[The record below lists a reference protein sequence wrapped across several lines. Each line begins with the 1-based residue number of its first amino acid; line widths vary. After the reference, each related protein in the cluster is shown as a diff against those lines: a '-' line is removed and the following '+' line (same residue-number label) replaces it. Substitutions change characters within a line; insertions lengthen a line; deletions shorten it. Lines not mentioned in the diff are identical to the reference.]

1 MSLLPFNSLVC
12 WQITLTLLHVTW
24 IGLVIGLIA
33 ALANRL
39 LRNIATHWRY
49 GLNFASLLLFA
60 ASLPVTFVIVRS
72 MTAEVPAASGNAEN
86 LIAERANMTPPI
98 IEEPTFSRPPKD
110 DEAFA
115 PVPPQGLST
124 DVEIP
129 AAVPSPTVIQSPSA
143 AWERLLSGCQK
154 AAPFVVI
161 LYAIGVAL
169 MFVKLVFGVRVSRR
183 LRSGSLPISDA
194 HILARMAEQ
203 AKKLSLRIAPVIAC
217 CEQIAV
223 PVVVGVLRPMILI
236 PAAMVNG
243 LTIEQLE
250 FVLTHELAHLRRR
263 DHWMIVVQRVLEAIL
278 FFHPVTWYL
287 SHRIHDDRETSC
299 DDLVL
304 SMGCD
309 RLQYAQSLL
318 RVAELRLAG
327 QSHQNHIAL
336 AADGQRPSKLRQR
349 IARLLESPERADVRI
364 SSSWV
369 IASVIGFAIVFTLIA
384 NGATTQQN
392 ARSVDDNTEANIN
405 KPLQLDDETHRD
417 LIAEKNEVTSME
429 GQINRIGHAVLQK
442 LEKETGDFLN
452 KSQRQ
457 QLISGMKMRLAERVS
472 VPLAQ
477 TEFESVLSA
486 IGNSSRGALGFKFV
500 RKDVFMTY
508 FALLE
513 WRIWVGMDPLKLTP
527 EETAR
532 RERQREWFRDYIKAQ
547 PAPYEERTFREY
559 DLLQYEEL
567 LSDPTYPF
575 LFFPFSDDEFEI
587 VKQTIGSPPV
597 HGFASKRIHDQY
609 DKAHRSKVEQR
620 WHYSDDKGSAIWGHG
635 TEYLTGFADDT
646 IAEAELPDAGPG
658 DIEHETRKQDQTPEK
673 KVYTAPPKDA
683 IVKLLGANID
693 LNAARQNPAGLQ
705 YTSIE
710 PAPEQEWEPV
720 ALEEAFEVVLTGMKE
735 NFSRI
740 KTWSGECHEVIVRRE
755 KLPLEDVAMVEE
767 SHLVR
772 FAWDVPIS
780 KGGAVQTA
788 SKEWRWPV
796 SEFDTQDQN
805 VFDRLAE
812 SEQAPDE
819 AKQFHAEAIFYAPFF
834 FGRQN
839 NLHWDLTARH
849 LKHFEDT
856 ETPESE
862 RFVVAYRA
870 KDRSS
875 AMWRID
881 TVYRGIQDKLFGS
894 QIISGSHGFNVL
906 RETRVFVLPDGKTFF
921 YDEVL
926 QSYLQTDGVFVPSE
940 RLERTFGPRTEDL
953 QRLHLQRITK
963 SAVNQPLEP
972 LPVLTPPPANPPRV
986 FPVDGE
992 SFPQTYF
999 EDREHPASW
1008 NTETSSDDQAREMIA
1023 QEDSKTDVRALLNSD
1038 QPIQIIG
1045 QVRDIEGKPV
1055 SGEKTNHVA
1064 IPEQQLAKPTTEF
1077 IVTDGDG
1084 LPISHGEAKV
1094 TGKTDGG
1101 KYFESRAQIKD
1112 GKAALVLESD
1122 RVLEVTVK
1130 LSAPEHMSFLQKF
1143 ACKRIETPLLVE
1155 PQYNFKLN
1163 SGIRIG
1169 GTVLDESGKPIEG
1182 VEVNFNFPADRP
1194 IEEGFNYIEKPVT
1207 TNAVGKWELA
1217 GVPANLSKLSFT
1229 IRHKSHLS
1237 SPRIERVLPEHHDGL
1252 RALADVRSLK
1262 AAPTFACTVID
1273 PEGKP
1278 ISGAMFVWMGGGIHT
1293 TNEEGFVQVPK
1304 VPVGPLEFT
1313 ILSLDWAPLTM
1324 KVSIPQTAP
1333 VTVIMQKGK
1342 RVEFRAVD
1350 LQGKPI
1356 EGMRFYPE
1364 WPRMAVPS
1372 PDQRRMLP
1380 INFDVLRDI
1389 LNLRTNADGLFVWE
1403 NAPDMKLGYRIWS
1416 KQYLSHPG
1424 GDYGPEGSP
1433 HTLVFRPIIPVS
1445 MTILDAATGKPIAD
1459 ARITE
1464 GTLFKSNPAGSW
1476 YWGFNTKKSNS
1487 EGQLETS
1494 LRVLDSIIQFRVQAN
1509 GYRPVVSQEFD
1520 AASLPDSPIALQI
1533 RLDPDNGFSGTA
1545 LQPDGR
1551 PAAGAM
1557 IYTKSQNKL
1566 NSSKDLHV
1574 ANGVVDESKITSAT
1588 TTDLNGNFQI
1598 QPNAEPFVCL
1608 IVHDSGYLKVM
1619 DVELLKQTEF
1629 NLLPWAS
1636 VKGELW
1642 LRGVP
1647 AANILVQLLKSDNYL
1662 ADDTSL
1668 PHIVCSQNIRTDA
1681 SGKFTFPKCMAGE
1694 WERTIIYDDEII
1706 TSKIPEEKKYVHYD
1720 TVRLIPGEERHE
1732 VIGRDGADVVGRVML
1747 PADPEIVM
1755 NECDIYVDNVDARR
1769 LNGDRPSSTNSAKL
1783 EADGSFRIL
1792 NLEAAT
1798 HKIEIF
1804 IRVLG
1809 ERDSEARYTQKI
1821 VITPERFVG
1830 KSPSNP
1836 IDLGEIQVE
1845 PIE

>member
-72 MTAEVPAASGNAEN
+72 MTAEVPAASGHAEN
-86 LIAERANMTPPI
+86 LIAEQANMTPPI
-98 IEEPTFSRPPKD
+98 IDEPTFSRPPKD

-183 LRSGSLPISDA
+183 LRSGSRPISDA

-203 AKKLSLRIAPVIAC
+203 AKKLSMRIAPVIAC

-236 PAAMVNG
+236 PAAMVNV

-263 DHWMIVVQRVLEAIL
+263 DHWMIVVQRVLEAVL

-287 SHRIHDDRETSC
+287 SHRIHDERETSC

-304 SMGCD
+304 SLGCD

-318 RVAELRLAG
+318 RVAELRLVG
-327 QSHQNHIAL
+327 QSLQNHIAL
-336 AADGQRPSKLRQR
+336 AVDGQRPSKLRRR
-349 IARLLESPERADVRI
+349 IARLLESPERTDVRI

-429 GQINRIGHAVLQK
+429 GRINRIGHAVLQK

-547 PAPYEERTFREY
+547 PAPYEGRQIFPSKIGKPVDLTFLEY

-587 VKQTIGSPPV
+587 VKQTIGLPPV
-597 HGFASKRIHDQY
+597 GGFASKRIYDQY

-620 WHYSDDKGSAIWGHG
+620 WHYSDDKGSAIWGDG
-635 TEYLTGFADDT
+635 TEYLKGFADDT
-646 IAEAELPDAGPG
+646 IADADLPDSGPA
-658 DIEHETRKQDQTPEK
+658 DNNHAEMKQDQTPEK

-683 IVKLLGANID
+683 LVKLLGTNVD
-693 LNAARQNPAGLQ
+693 LNTARQNTAGLQ
-705 YTSIE
+705 YTSIDQV
-710 PAPEQEWEPV
+710 PDQEWEPV
-720 ALEEAFEVVLTGMKE
+720 ALEESFDVVLTGMKE
-735 NFSRI
+735 NFGRI
-740 KTWSGECHEVIVRRE
+740 KTWSGECQEVIVRRDE
-755 KLPLEDVAMVEE
+755 LPKEEVAMVAE

-772 FAWDVPIS
+772 FAWDVPTS

-788 SKEWRWPV
+788 SKYSRCPV
-796 SEFDTQDQN
+796 AAFDTQKPS
-805 VFDRLAE
+805 VFDRLVE
-812 SEQAPDE
+812 SEQATD
-819 AKQFHAEAIFYAPFF
+819 AAAQFHAEAIFYTPFF
-834 FGRQN
+834 FGQQN
-839 NLHWDLTARH
+839 ELHWDNIASF
-849 LKHFEDT
+849 LKYFEDT

-862 RFVVAYRA
+862 RFVIAYRA

-881 TVYRGIQDKLFGS
+881 TVYRGIQDKLLVS

-906 RETRVFVLPDGKTFF
+906 RETRVFVSPDGKAFLH
-921 YDEVL
+921 DEVF
-926 QSYLQTDGVFVPSE
+926 QSYSETDGVFVPSE
-940 RLERTFGPRTEDL
+940 RLERTFGRHAEYL
-953 QRLHLQRITK
+953 QRLHLQRITR
-963 SAVNQPLEP
+963 SVVNQPLEP
-972 LPVLTPPPANPPRV
+972 LPELTPLPPKPPRV
-986 FPVDGE
+986 LPVDGK
-992 SFPQTYF
+992 FFARTYF
-999 EDREHPASW
+999 EDREDPASR

-1023 QEDSKTDVRALLNSD
+1023 QEDTKTDVRTLLNSD
-1038 QPIQIIG
+1038 HPIQIIG

-1055 SGEKTNHVA
+1055 SGQTSDHEA
-1064 IPEQQLAKPTTEF
+1064 IPEQQLAKPTTDF

-1084 LPISHGEAKV
+1084 QPITDGEAKV
-1094 TGKTDGG
+1094 TGT
-1101 KYFESRAQIKD
+1101 
-1112 GKAALVLESD
+1112 
-1122 RVLEVTVK
+1122 
-1130 LSAPEHMSFLQKF
+1130 
-1143 ACKRIETPLLVE
+1143 
-1155 PQYNFKLN
+1155 
-1163 SGIRIG
+1163 
-1169 GTVLDESGKPIEG
+1169 
-1182 VEVNFNFPADRP
+1182 ADK
-1194 IEEGFNYIEKPVT
+1194 GQ
-1207 TNAVGKWELA
+1207 
-1217 GVPANLSKLSFT
+1217 
-1229 IRHKSHLS
+1229 
-1237 SPRIERVLPEHHDGL
+1237 D
-1252 RALADVRSLK
+1252 
-1262 AAPTFACTVID
+1262 FACTVID
-1273 PEGKP
+1273 PDRKP
-1278 ISGAMFVWMGGGIHT
+1278 IKGAMLLLRRADHFREYDRGETPT
-1293 TNEEGFVQVPK
+1293 TNEDGFVQVPK

-1313 ILSLDWAPLTM
+1313 IFSLDWAPVTM
-1324 KVSIPQTAP
+1324 KVSIPQAAP
-1333 VTVIMQKGK
+1333 LTIVMQKGK
-1342 RVEFRAVD
+1342 RVEFLAID

-1356 EGMRFYPE
+1356 EGIRFYPE
-1364 WPRMAVPS
+1364 APRIAVPS
-1372 PDQRRMLP
+1372 PDQIRMFPLCLDLVTHR
-1380 INFDVLRDI
+1380 DVL
-1389 LNLRTNADGLFVWE
+1389 NVRTNADGLFVWE
-1403 NAPDMKLGYRIWS
+1403 NAPDMKLGYQIGS
-1416 KQYLSHPG
+1416 KQYLSQPG

-1433 HTLVFRPIIPVS
+1433 HTLVFRPVIPVS
-1445 MTILDAATGKPIAD
+1445 MTIVDAATGKPIAD

-1464 GTLFKSNPAGSW
+1464 GTHFKSNPAGSW
-1476 YWGFNTKKSNS
+1476 YWGFNTKTSNS

-1494 LRVLDSIIQFRVQAN
+1494 LRVLDSIIQFRVQAD
-1509 GYRPVVSQEFD
+1509 GYRPVVSHEFD
-1520 AASLPDSPIALQI
+1520 AASLPDSPIALPI
-1533 RLDPDNGFSGTA
+1533 RLDADNGFSGTV

-1566 NSSKDLHV
+1566 NSSKDLPI
-1574 ANGVVDESKITSAT
+1574 ANGVVGESQITSAT
-1588 TTDLNGNFQI
+1588 TADPSGKFQI
-1598 QPNAEPFVCL
+1598 QPHAEPFVCL
-1608 IVHDSGYLKVM
+1608 IVHDSGYLKLM
-1619 DVELLKQTEF
+1619 DVELLRQTEL

-1636 VKGELW
+1636 LEGELW

-1647 AANILVQLLKSDNYL
+1647 AANISVQLLKSDCGMGGE
-1662 ADDTSL
+1662 TPL
-1668 PHIVCSQNIRTDA
+1668 PHIDFTHNIRTDA
-1681 SGKFTFPKCMAGE
+1681 SGRFTFPKCMAGE
-1694 WERTIIYDDEII
+1694 WDRTIIYDDETI
-1706 TSKIPEEKKYVHYD
+1706 TSKIPEEKQYVHCD
-1720 TVRLIPGEERHE
+1720 TIRLKPGEERHE

-1769 LNGDRPSSTNSAKL
+1769 LNGDRPWSTNSAKL

-1821 VITPERFVG
+1821 VITP
-1830 KSPSNP
+1830 
-1836 IDLGEIQVE
+1836 
-1845 PIE
+1845 